1 MILLDG
7 QASDALFLNDRGLA
21 YGDGL
26 FETIAL
32 RDGRLLSWEA
42 HIERLRHG
50 CVVLGLPPPAAAQ
63 LFDEATEVAG
73 GYRRGIVKIILTRGA
88 GGRGYRPPSTVR
100 TRRIVAWHDW
110 PADLDA
116 HDAQAVP
123 TWLCHQRLG
132 FNPQLAGIKHLNR
145 LEQVLASAEWPA
157 PQYFEG
163 LMQDFDG
170 LLVAGTRS
178 NIFVLRD
185 GELLSP
191 DLTRCGIAGIV
202 RQAVIDAAPR
212 HNLKSLITS
221 IAMTSLTASDELLIC
236 NSVFGLRVVARIDD
250 ADKSLCLCNSGIG
263 TELMQQLR
271 ADDVIP

>member
-7 QASDALFLNDRGLA
+7 QASDALLLNDRGLT

-32 RDGRLLSWEA
+32 RDGRLLSWAA
-42 HIERLRHG
+42 HIERLRQG
-50 CVVLGLPPPAAAQ
+50 CAVLELPPPVAAQ
-63 LFDEATEVAG
+63 LFDEATEVARG
-73 GYRRGIVKIILTRGA
+73 HSRGIVKIMITRGS
-88 GGRGYRPPSTVR
+88 GGRGYRPPTAVR
-100 TRRIVAWHDW
+100 TCRIVAWHAW

-116 HDAQAVP
+116 HDAEAVP

-157 PQYFEG
+157 PHYFEG

-170 LLVAGTRS
+170 LLVEGTRS
-178 NIFVLRD
+178 NVFVRRE
-185 GELLSP
+185 GQLLTP

-202 RQAVIDAAPR
+202 RQALIDAAPR

-221 IAMTSLTASDELLIC
+221 VAITSLTASDEIFIC
-236 NSVFGLRVVARIDD
+236 NSVFGVRVVARIDD
-250 ADKSLCLCNSGIG
+250 GGNSLRVHNSGLCS
-263 TELMQQLR
+263 ELVQQLR

>member
-63 LFDEATEVAG
+63 LLDEATEVAG
-73 GYRRGIVKIILTRGA
+73 GHRRGIVKIMITRGA
-88 GGRGYRPPSTVR
+88 GGRGYRPPSAVR
-100 TRRIVAWHDW
+100 TGRIVAWHDW
-110 PADLDA
+110 PADLDE
-116 HDAQAVP
+116 HDAHAIP

-185 GELLSP
+185 GELLTP

-202 RQAVIDAAPR
+202 RQALIDAAPR

-221 IAMTSLTASDELLIC
+221 IAITNLTASDEIFIC
-236 NSVFGLRVVARIDD
+236 NSVFGVRVVARIDD
-250 ADKSLCLCNSGIG
+250 GANSLRVHNSGLCS
-263 TELMQQLR
+263 ELVQQLR